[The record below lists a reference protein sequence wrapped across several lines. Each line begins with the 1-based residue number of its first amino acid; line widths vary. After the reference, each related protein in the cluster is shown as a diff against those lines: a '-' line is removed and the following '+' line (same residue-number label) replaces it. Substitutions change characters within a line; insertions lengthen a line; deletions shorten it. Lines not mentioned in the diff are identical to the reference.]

1 MSQHYSYSIGALAG
15 MAKAGVNGVVI
26 GLAVVIGK
34 RRREG
39 LEFVVTGIR
48 WSRRSLGPWT
58 QCRRCV
64 QVVPRDD
71 GLRRSSRAAIGVAR
85 GRQSM

>member
-48 WSRRSLGPWT
+48 
-58 QCRRCV
+58 
-64 QVVPRDD
+64 
-71 GLRRSSRAAIGVAR
+71 
-85 GRQSM
+85 